1 MLTKNEQRNGFR
13 DLEALPIVC
22 GIFIM
27 ITARENISNIWGRT
41 MVKVMETDTNVY
53 CSYVIES

>member
-1 MLTKNEQRNGFR
+1 MLTKNEQWNGFR
-13 DLEALPIVC
+13 DLEAISIVC
-22 GIFIM
+22 GILIM